1 MSSDKALID
10 IRKQLIDLN
19 VDAFIITSSDAHQSE
34 YVHDSEM
41 RRSFVSN
48 FTGSAGTALVLNDK
62 ALLWTDGRY
71 FLQASQELSSSW
83 LLMKSGEPGV
93 LEINDWLLDNLK
105 PGQVVGVDAYLFP
118 SSNAIALEKLL
129 SSKGIVLKGVEYNPV
144 DKIWNNRPLGP
155 NGIVNI
161 HNIDLAGE
169 SHLSKISKIQSQLI
183 SWGASSIVISMLDEI
198 MWLFNIRG
206 SDISYNPVAI
216 CYAVLT
222 TTKAYLF
229 IDLAKITEQVKSHLG
244 EIVNILPYESID
256 KFLVTQVNEGPVV
269 CDPLQLN
276 WQLYTTIK
284 SNIVEKTSPITL
296 AKSKKNQLELNGIRE
311 AHIRDGAALT
321 AFLNWL
327 TITVKSGTKLSE
339 CDVVDKLEEFRGRM
353 DKHVGPSFSTIS
365 GYGANGA
372 IIHYKP
378 EKDTCATL
386 GTDSL
391 FLLDSGAQYLDG
403 TTDVTRTLCF
413 GTPNQHMKDCFTL
426 VLKGHI
432 ALAKAI
438 FPEGTLGTRLDC
450 LARTPL
456 WAAGLDFNHGTGHGV
471 GAYLNVHEG
480 PQGITFRK
488 KDNEI
493 GFYEG
498 MTTSNE
504 PGYYE
509 EGNFGIRIEN
519 VCIVVPAK
527 TSHQF
532 NGRKFLTLEDVTM
545 TPITKHLM
553 NLDLLDD
560 DEKAWIN
567 AYHAKVRE
575 NVSPLMQKYFP
586 EAMDYLI
593 SETIAI

>member
-1 MSSDKALID
+1 MVDQALID
-10 IRKQLIDLN
+10 VRNVLNELN
-19 VDAFIITSSDAHQSE
+19 VDALIINSFDAHQSE
-34 YVHDSEM
+34 YVHECEM

-48 FTGSAGTALVLNDK
+48 FTGSAGTALVLKDS
-62 ALLWTDGRY
+62 AYVWTDGRY

-83 LLMKSGEPGV
+83 ILMKSGEPGV
-93 LEINDWLLDNLK
+93 LEINDWLLANLK
-105 PGQVVGVDAYLFP
+105 EGQVVGVDAYLFP
-118 SSNAIALEKLL
+118 SSQALVLEKLL
-129 SSKGIVLKGVEYNPV
+129 NSKGIVLKGLGYNPV
-144 DKIWNNRPLGP
+144 DKVWNTRPSGP
-155 NGIVNI
+155 KGLVSVHDIS
-161 HNIDLAGE
+161 LAGE
-169 SHLSKISKIQSQLI
+169 SHESKITKIQSFLNGL
-183 SWGASSIVISMLDEI
+183 GASSIVISMLDEI

-216 CYAVLT
+216 SYAVVT
-222 TTKAYLF
+222 NTKAYLF
-229 IDLAKITEQVKSHLG
+229 IDNAKISQEVKAHLG
-244 EIVNILPYESID
+244 ETVIIIPYEEIEA
-256 KFLVTQVNEGPVV
+256 FLIKQTSEGPVV

-276 WQLYTTIK
+276 WRLYAAIK
-284 SNIVEKTSPITL
+284 SNVIEKPSPITL
-296 AKSKKNQLELNGIRE
+296 AKSKKNQSELNGIRE

-327 TITVKSGTKLSE
+327 TITVKSGAKLTE

-353 DKHVGPSFSTIS
+353 EKHVGPSFSTIS
-365 GYGANGA
+365 GYASNGA

-378 EKDTCATL
+378 EKDTCSTL

-413 GTPNQHMKDCFTL
+413 GTPSQHMKDCFTL

-432 ALAKAI
+432 ALAKAV
-438 FPEGTLGTRLDC
+438 FPAGTLGSRLDC

-456 WAAGLDFNHGTGHGV
+456 WEFGLDFNHGTGHGV

-488 KDNEI
+488 KDNEV

-519 VCIVVPAK
+519 VCIVVPAN
-527 TSHQF
+527 TPYNF
-532 NGRKFLTLEDVTM
+532 NDKEFLTLQDVTM
-545 TPITKHLM
+545 TPISKDLM
-553 NLDLLDD
+553 NMSLLNES
-560 DEKAWIN
+560 EKAWIN
-567 AYHAKVRE
+567 KYHATVRQ
-575 NVSPLMQKYFP
+575 NVSPLIQQYFP

-593 SETIAI
+593 QETLAI

>member
-1 MSSDKALID
+1 MVDQALID
-10 IRKQLIDLN
+10 VRNVLNELN
-19 VDAFIITSSDAHQSE
+19 VDALIINSFDAHQSE
-34 YVHDSEM
+34 YVHECEM

-48 FTGSAGTALVLNDK
+48 FTGSAGTALVLKDS
-62 ALLWTDGRY
+62 AYVWTDGRY

-83 LLMKSGEPGV
+83 ILMKSGEPGV
-93 LEINDWLLDNLK
+93 LELNDWLLANLK
-105 PGQVVGVDAYLFP
+105 EGQVVGVDAYLFP
-118 SSNAIALEKLL
+118 SSQALVLEKLL
-129 SSKGIVLKGVEYNPV
+129 KSKGIVLKGLDYNPV
-144 DKIWNNRPLGP
+144 DKVWNTRPSGP
-155 NGIVNI
+155 KGLVSVHDIS
-161 HNIDLAGE
+161 LAGE
-169 SHLSKISKIQSQLI
+169 SHELKITKIQSFLNGL
-183 SWGASSIVISMLDEI
+183 GASSIVISMLDEI

-216 CYAVLT
+216 SYAVIT
-222 TTKAYLF
+222 NTKAYLF
-229 IDLAKITEQVKSHLG
+229 IDNGKISQEVKAHLG
-244 EIVNILPYESID
+244 ETVIIIPYEDIEA
-256 KFLVTQVNEGPVV
+256 FLIKQTSEGPVV

-276 WQLYTTIK
+276 WRLYTAIK
-284 SNIVEKTSPITL
+284 SNVIEKPSPITL
-296 AKSKKNQLELNGIRE
+296 AKSKKNQSELNGIRE

-327 TITVKSGTKLSE
+327 TITVKSGTKLTE

-353 DKHVGPSFSTIS
+353 EKHVGPSFSTIS
-365 GYGANGA
+365 GYASNGA

-378 EKDTCATL
+378 EKDTCSTL

-413 GTPNQHMKDCFTL
+413 GTPSQHMKDCFTL

-432 ALAKAI
+432 ALAKAV
-438 FPEGTLGTRLDC
+438 FPAGTLGSRLDC

-456 WAAGLDFNHGTGHGV
+456 WEFGLDFNHGTGHGV

-488 KDNEI
+488 KDNEV

-519 VCIVVPAK
+519 VCIVVPASTPHK
-527 TSHQF
+527 F
-532 NGRKFLTLEDVTM
+532 NDKEFLTLQDVTM
-545 TPITKHLM
+545 TPISKDLM
-553 NLDLLDD
+553 NMSLLNES
-560 DEKAWIN
+560 EKAWIN
-567 AYHAKVRE
+567 KYHATVRQ
-575 NVSPLMQKYFP
+575 NVSPLIQQYFP

-593 SETIAI
+593 QETLSI